1 MADNF
6 APPAGP
12 PPPKAPEVPPG
23 WTARWNDQYKE
34 WFYVNLHTKQSQWEK
49 PTEPALPPPPPPGD
63 HDHPGGPPPGYAP
76 RPGDQPPPV
85 VDAKPNPYE
94 NHSATPQP
102 GAGGPSN
109 AMSEDERLARQLQ
122 AEEDQRNRGSH
133 SPMPPGYNLQ
143 QQQHQQSQSPF
154 PEQLPPRVQERGK
167 SGGGFL
173 GKLLGKAKT
182 GGSGGYPQQQQQYG
196 GYPPQQQYGGYPQQP
211 QYGGYPQQGY
221 PPQQGYYPPQQP
233 GYGGGYGGYPQ
244 QGGYGRGGGMMAG
257 GGRKP
262 GGGGM
267 GMAGGL
273 ALGAGAGLL
282 GGALI
287 ADHINDEQHEAYAEG
302 YNDGNNND
310 DFGGGDDFGGD
321 DFGGDF

>member
-23 WTARWNDQYKE
+23 WTARWNEQYKE
-34 WFYVNLHTKQSQWEK
+34 WFYVNLHTKQSQWDR
-49 PTEPALPPPPPPGD
+49 PTEPALPPPPPEDGA
-63 HDHPGGPPPGYAP
+63 PGGPPPGYAP
-76 RPGDQPPPV
+76 RPGDPAPI
-85 VDAKPNPYE
+85 DSKPNPYE
-94 NHSATPQP
+94 PHDNKSSTPQP
-102 GAGGPSN
+102 GGPGGPSN
-109 AMSEDERLARQLQ
+109 GLSEDERLARQLQ

-133 SPMPPGYNLQ
+133 SPMPPGYALQ

-154 PEQLPPRVQERGK
+154 PDQLPQRPQERGK
-167 SGGGFL
+167 SGSFL

-182 GGSGGYPQQQQQYG
+182 GGSSHGQPGGYGGYPPQQQQYG
-196 GYPPQQQYGGYPQQP
+196 GYPAQQQYG
-211 QYGGYPQQGY
+211 GY

-233 GYGGGYGGYPQ
+233 GFGGYGGGPTGYPMQGGYGGGYGHPQ
-244 QGGYGRGGGMMAG
+244 AAGRRPG
-257 GGRKP
+257 

-267 GMAGGL
+267 GMAGGM

-287 ADHINDEQHEAYAEG
+287 ANSINDHEHEAYAEG
-302 YNDGNNND
+302 YNDGAA
-310 DFGGGDDFGGD
+310 GDDFGGD